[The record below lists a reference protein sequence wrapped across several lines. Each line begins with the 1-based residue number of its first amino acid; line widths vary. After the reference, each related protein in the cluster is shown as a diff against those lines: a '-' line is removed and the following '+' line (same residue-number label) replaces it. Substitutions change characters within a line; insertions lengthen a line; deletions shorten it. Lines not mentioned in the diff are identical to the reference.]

1 MAKLWTCVVRVH
13 VTKHVL
19 VQADT
24 MEEAQYELA
33 NNRIVHELQEWE
45 DVLSRKVAR
54 QFSREPQD
62 AEANVPND

>member
-1 MAKLWTCVVRVH
+1 MAKLWACVVKVH

-24 MEEAQYELA
+24 MEEARYQLD
-33 NNRIVHELQEWE
+33 NNRIVLELQEWE

-54 QFSREPQD
+54 QFSREPKD